1 MKEMVINMN
10 VMLTSCGLETKA
22 IEARFLKMLKKSPEE
37 AKAIFIPTAANSA
50 GAIEVLPKCLND
62 LLKCGIKSENI
73 FVYDLYDSL
82 TEEFLKQYDIIYLCG
97 GSPEYL
103 LRRINE
109 SGFDKCLNAFIEWG
123 GLVIGVSAGSII
135 FAENLPNHLNL
146 LPCVLDVHC
155 EKEQCEKPGEY
166 GINEK
171 KRIRL
176 GNEQAILFENNKLVI
191 ME

>member
-1 MKEMVINMN
+1 MN

-22 IEARFLKMLKKSPEE
+22 IEAQFLKMLKKSPEE

-50 GAIEVLPKCLND
+50 GAIEMLPKCMND
-62 LLKCGIKSENI
+62 LLKCGIKDENI

-82 TEEFLKQYDIIYLCG
+82 TEDFLKQYDIIYLCG

-103 LRRINE
+103 LRRINQ
-109 SGFDKCLNAFIEWG
+109 SGFDKHINAFIERG
-123 GLVIGVSAGSII
+123 GFVLGVSAGSII
-135 FAENLPNHLNL
+135 FAENLPDHLNL

-155 EKEQCEKPGEY
+155 DKNDCEKPGKY
-166 GINEK
+166 GTIEK

-176 GNEQAILFENNKLVI
+176 GNEQAILFENNEIVI